1 MKLFYK
7 AGACSL
13 ATHIV
18 LEWIGEPFEA
28 VGVTLHPAS
37 PELLEVSSVGA
48 VPVLVTEDKV
58 LTQNMAILPYLAEKY
73 PTAELCGDGSLEQR
87 TEINYW
93 LGLINSDLHP
103 MFGPIYGATGF
114 LKDAEVIET
123 TKIVA
128 RKRIA
133 KKLAFIN
140 DALADKEWLASTRS
154 AADAY
159 LFTIL
164 GWLKF
169 AQVDISDLT
178 HLTAFQARMLEDA
191 GVQNAMCREGLLD

>member
-18 LEWIGEPFEA
+18 LEWLGEPYEA
-28 VGVTLHPAS
+28 VGVELHPTS
-37 PELLEVSSVGA
+37 PELLEVSPVGA
-48 VPVLVTEDKV
+48 VPVLVTDNKV
-58 LTQNMAILPYLAEKY
+58 LTQNMAILPYLAEKF
-73 PTAELCGDGSLEQR
+73 PAAKLCGDGSLEQR

-140 DALADKEWLASTRS
+140 DALAGKDYLAGCKS

-159 LFTIL
+159 LFTVL
-164 GWLKF
+164 NWLDF
-169 AQVDISDLT
+169 AQVNASNLT
-178 HLTAFQARMLEDA
+178 NLTAFKARMLKDA
-191 GVQNAMCREGLLD
+191 GVQAAMKAEGLLN